1 MQILLF
7 MQLQTNRLKL
17 SALKASA
24 FVPLSNGGRVTVRY
38 RSAFIFTF
46 FEIIS
51 NLESDYHIF
60 ILMRIRY
67 SCSKTLFYT
76 YSHFDILGHKINRMV
91 SIKYSPVITLKFHST
106 TQMISETISYV
117 SNVCDVFLVL
127 ESFHGRVEMC

>member
-46 FEIIS
+46 FEIII
-51 NLESDYHIF
+51 NYEGDYHILIPMRF
-60 ILMRIRY
+60 VILIHVQKPF
-67 SCSKTLFYT
+67 SIP
-76 YSHFDILGHKINRMV
+76 ILILIFLA
-91 SIKYSPVITLKFHST
+91 IKST
-106 TQMISETISYV
+106 AWFP
-117 SNVCDVFLVL
+117 SNTAL
-127 ESFHGRVEMC
+127 

>member
-51 NLESDYHIF
+51 NLDSDYHIF

-67 SCSKTLFYT
+67 VIIHVQKPFSIP
-76 YSHFDILGHKINRMV
+76 ILILIFLA
-91 SIKYSPVITLKFHST
+91 IKST
-106 TQMISETISYV
+106 AWFP
-117 SNVCDVFLVL
+117 SNTAL
-127 ESFHGRVEMC
+127 

>member
-51 NLESDYHIF
+51 NYEGDYHILIPMRF
-60 ILMRIRY
+60 VIHVQKPFSIPIL
-67 SCSKTLFYT
+67 
-76 YSHFDILGHKINRMV
+76 ILIFLA
-91 SIKYSPVITLKFHST
+91 IKST
-106 TQMISETISYV
+106 AWFP
-117 SNVCDVFLVL
+117 SNTAL
-127 ESFHGRVEMC
+127 

>member
-51 NLESDYHIF
+51 NLESEYHIF

-67 SCSKTLFYT
+67 VQKPFSIP
-76 YSHFDILGHKINRMV
+76 ILI
-91 SIKYSPVITLKFHST
+91 SIFFAIKST
-106 TQMISETISYV
+106 AWFP
-117 SNVCDVFLVL
+117 SNTAL
-127 ESFHGRVEMC
+127 

>member
-67 SCSKTLFYT
+67 IHAQNPFSIP
-76 YSHFDILGHKINRMV
+76 ILILIFLA
-91 SIKYSPVITLKFHST
+91 IKST
-106 TQMISETISYV
+106 AWFP
-117 SNVCDVFLVL
+117 SNTAL
-127 ESFHGRVEMC
+127 

>member
-46 FEIIS
+46 FEIIR
-51 NLESDYHIF
+51 NLESDYHIL
-60 ILMRIRY
+60 ILMRNRY
-67 SCSKTLFYT
+67 NVQKPCSIP
-76 YSHFDILGHKINRMV
+76 ILILIFLA
-91 SIKYSPVITLKFHST
+91 IKST
-106 TQMISETISYV
+106 AWFL
-117 SNVCDVFLVL
+117 SNTAL
-127 ESFHGRVEMC
+127 

>member
-1 MQILLF
+1 MQILLLI
-7 MQLQTNRLKL
+7 QLQTNRLKL

-67 SCSKTLFYT
+67 VQKPFSIP
-76 YSHFDILGHKINRMV
+76 ILILIFLA
-91 SIKYSPVITLKFHST
+91 IKST
-106 TQMISETISYV
+106 AWFL
-117 SNVCDVFLVL
+117 SNTAL
-127 ESFHGRVEMC
+127 

>member
-51 NLESDYHIF
+51 NLESEYHIF

-67 SCSKTLFYT
+67 VQKPFSIP
-76 YSHFDILGHKINRMV
+76 ILI
-91 SIKYSPVITLKFHST
+91 SIFFAI
-106 TQMISETISYV
+106 
-117 SNVCDVFLVL
+117 
-127 ESFHGRVEMC
+127 